1 MKVKVAIEFIL
12 DVDEELVWTDKVGN
26 FVHQMARDAV
36 RDTPEIKWTGDWVY
50 IPDFVPEFKT
60 GVLFW
65 N

>member
-12 DVDEELVWTDKVGN
+12 DVDDELGWDDKVEN
-26 FVHQMARDAV
+26 FVHQIAQDAV
-36 RDTPEIKWTGDWVY
+36 LNTPKIKWTGDWVY
-50 IPDFVPEFKT
+50 IPDFVPTFKT